1 MNAFGKLV
9 FSTVAAGAIGVIT
22 AAIYKHGRKQGREDV
37 AEVVKDPLHGYAST
51 NVVRQMQDH
60 GEFTPEKYQ
69 VDHERDM
76 AKAAGAIVA
85 AISGIAITTMWTIG
99 DGEVLSLCKKYEGI
113 IDKIS
118 CSLCDAYRA
127 GNDEK
132 IYQDGRI
139 EANDGDINRRKGGI
153 DGIIWMQE
161 RLGEG
166 PVKILEDLG
175 KIKWVTRTY

>member
-1 MNAFGKLV
+1 MPG
-9 FSTVAAGAIGVIT
+9 
-22 AAIYKHGRKQGREDV
+22 EDLR
-37 AEVVKDPLHGYAST
+37 DLL
-51 NVVRQMQDH
+51 NDIQDH
-60 GEFTPEKYQ
+60 GEYTPEKYQ

-99 DGEVLSLCKKYEGI
+99 DAEVQSQFNKYEEILG
-113 IDKIS
+113 KIS
-118 CSLCDAYRA
+118 KSLCDVYRA

-139 EANDGDINRRKGGI
+139 EAGSKVEWRTGGI

-161 RLGEG
+161 RLAEG
-166 PVKILEDLG
+166 PVKILEDMG
-175 KIKWVTRTY
+175 RIVWTTRTY

>member
-37 AEVVKDPLHGYAST
+37 AEVLKDPMPGEDLDKL
-51 NVVRQMQDH
+51 VFDIQDR
-60 GEFTPEKYQ
+60 GEYTPAKYQ

-99 DGEVLSLCKKYEGI
+99 DGEVLGLVKKYEGI
-113 IDKIS
+113 IDQIS
-118 CSLCDAYRA
+118 RSLCDVYRA

-139 EANDGDINRRKGGI
+139 EAGSKVEWRTGGI

-161 RLGEG
+161 RLEEG
-166 PVKILEDLG
+166 PVKILEDMG
-175 KIKWVTRTY
+175 RIKWVTREY

>member
-37 AEVVKDPLHGYAST
+37 AEVIKTPMPDKE
-51 NVVRQMQDH
+51 VVDVVADIQVH
-60 GEFTPEKYQ
+60 GEYTPEKYQ

-118 CSLCDAYRA
+118 CSLCDVYRA

-139 EANDGDINRRKGGI
+139 EAGSKVEWRTGGI

-161 RLGEG
+161 RLEEG

-175 KIKWVTRTY
+175 KIKWVTRAY

>member
-37 AEVVKDPLHGYAST
+37 VEVIKDPMHDEDLRDLL
-51 NVVRQMQDH
+51 NDMQDH
-60 GEFTPEKYQ
+60 GKYTPEKYQ
-69 VDHERDM
+69 ADHERDM

-99 DGEVLSLCKKYEGI
+99 DGEVLSLVKKYE
-113 IDKIS
+113 DVLDRIS
-118 CSLCDAYRA
+118 RSLCDVYRA

-139 EANDGDINRRKGGI
+139 EAGSKVEWRTGGI

-161 RLGEG
+161 RLEEG
-166 PVKILEDLG
+166 PVKILEELG

>member
-9 FSTVAAGAIGVIT
+9 FSTVAAGVIGVVA

-37 AEVVKDPLHGYAST
+37 VEVKNPMPDKEVYD
-51 NVVRQMQDH
+51 VVTDILDH
-60 GEFTPEKYQ
+60 GKYTPEKYQ
-69 VDHERDM
+69 ADHERDM
-76 AKAAGAIVA
+76 AKAAGMVVA

-99 DGEVLSLCKKYEGI
+99 DAEVQSQFNKYEEILG
-113 IDKIS
+113 KIS
-118 CSLCDAYRA
+118 KSLCDVYRA

-139 EANDGDINRRKGGI
+139 EAGSKVEWRTGGI

-161 RLGEG
+161 RLAEG
-166 PVKILEDLG
+166 PVKILEDMG
-175 KIKWVTRTY
+175 RIVWTTRTY

>member
-9 FSTVAAGAIGVIT
+9 FSTVAAGVIGVVA

-37 AEVVKDPLHGYAST
+37 AEVIKDPMHGYVAT
-51 NVVRQMQDH
+51 NAVRQMQDH
-60 GEFTPEKYQ
+60 GEYTPKKYQ

-76 AKAAGAIVA
+76 AKAAGMVVA

-99 DGEVLSLCKKYEGI
+99 DAEVQSQFNKYEEILG
-113 IDKIS
+113 KIS
-118 CSLCDAYRA
+118 KSLCDVYRA

-139 EANDGDINRRKGGI
+139 EAGSKVEWRTGGV

-161 RLGEG
+161 RLAEG
-166 PVKILEDLG
+166 PVKILEDMG
-175 KIKWVTRTY
+175 RIVWTTRTY

>member
-1 MNAFGKLV
+1 MNAVGKLV

-37 AEVVKDPLHGYAST
+37 AEVLKDPMPGEDLDKL
-51 NVVRQMQDH
+51 VFDIQDH
-60 GEFTPEKYQ
+60 GEYTPEKYQ

-85 AISGIAITTMWTIG
+85 AISGIAITTIWTIG
-99 DGEVLSLCKKYEGI
+99 DGEVLSLVKKYENI
-113 IDKIS
+113 IDQIS
-118 CSLCDAYRA
+118 RSLCDVYRA
-127 GNDEK
+127 GNDET

-139 EANDGDINRRKGGI
+139 EAGSKVEWRTGGV

-161 RLGEG
+161 RLAEG

-175 KIKWVTRTY
+175 KIKWVTREY

>member
-37 AEVVKDPLHGYAST
+37 AEVIKDPMHGYEAT

-60 GEFTPEKYQ
+60 GEYTPKKYQ

-76 AKAAGAIVA
+76 AKAAGMVVA

-99 DGEVLSLCKKYEGI
+99 DGEILKLSKKYEDI
-113 IDKIS
+113 INQIS
-118 CSLCDAYRA
+118 KSLCDVYRA

-139 EANDGDINRRKGGI
+139 EVGSKVEWRTGGI

-161 RLGEG
+161 RLAEG

-175 KIKWVTRTY
+175 KIVWTTRTY